1 MYIVYFKLGK
11 EPCVKHFNDRKQ
23 ALEFGTMCKERQN
36 DEVKVLHM
44 DPTNPN
50 PIVITLDKALDRA
63 GITRADEIGLSKYA
77 TGETKAGDPLIM
89 PANEDELYI
98 IEQKRAQPY
107 IDDELGIFK
116 QIPRNEYEL
125 ILEEALTKIYSLVK
139 GLAEQLKRLTN

>member
-44 DPTNPN
+44 DPTNPQ
-50 PIVITLDKALDRA
+50 PIVITLDKALDKA
-63 GITRADEIGLSKYA
+63 GIKMAE
-77 TGETKAGDPLIM
+77 PLVM
-89 PANEDELYI
+89 PV
-98 IEQKRAQPY
+98 
-107 IDDELGIFK
+107 
-116 QIPRNEYEL
+116 IPRNEYEL
-125 ILEEALTKIYSLVK
+125 ILEEALTKMYSLVK